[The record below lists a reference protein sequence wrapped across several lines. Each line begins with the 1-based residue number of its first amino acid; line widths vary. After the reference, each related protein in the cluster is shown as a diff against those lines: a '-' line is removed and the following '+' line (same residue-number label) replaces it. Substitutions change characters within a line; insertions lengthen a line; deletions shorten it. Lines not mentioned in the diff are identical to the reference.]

1 MQRSHFDDTVETP
14 QWGVSSIIM
23 YKILLFGPQGAGKG
37 TQAERLAKRLGL
49 PAMSMGQLLR
59 EAQKKLVGTEL
70 GALIEDITTNGGLVP
85 DHVALDVLKVRLQE
99 PDAVNGYI
107 IDGYPRNMEQ
117 HKAYIAF
124 DQPTHVFMIELS
136 DEEAVKRL
144 AGRRTCKD
152 CGKIYHLDFDRPK
165 VEGVCDV
172 CGGELIQRVD
182 DRPEAIAKRLG
193 IYHNETEPMAV
204 EFEKMGVLH
213 RVDGRGSMDEV
224 EASIK
229 SIINP

>member
-1 MQRSHFDDTVETP
+1 
-14 QWGVSSIIM
+14 M

-85 DHVALDVLKVRLQE
+85 DYVALDVLKVRLQE

-107 IDGYPRNMEQ
+107 IDGYPRNIEQ
-117 HKAYIAF
+117 YKAYIAF
-124 DQPTHVFMIELS
+124 DQPTHVMMIELAD
-136 DEEAVKRL
+136 DEAIKRL
-144 AGRRTCKD
+144 AGRRTCKG
-152 CGKIYHLDFDRPK
+152 CGKIYHVDFDRPK
-165 VEGVCDV
+165 AENICDA
-172 CGGELIQRVD
+172 CGGELIQRAD

-193 IYHNETEPMAV
+193 IYHHETEPMAA
-204 EFEKMGVLH
+204 EFAKMGVLH
-213 RVDGRGSMDEV
+213 RIDGRGTIDEV
-224 EASIK
+224 EEEIK
-229 SIINP
+229 KVIT

>member
-1 MQRSHFDDTVETP
+1 
-14 QWGVSSIIM
+14 M
-23 YKILLFGPQGAGKG
+23 YKILIFGPQGAGKG
-37 TQAERLAKRLGL
+37 TQAERLAKRLQL

-99 PDAVNGYI
+99 PDAANGYI
-107 IDGYPRNMEQ
+107 IDGYPRNIEQ
-117 HKAYIAF
+117 YNAYIAF

-136 DEEAVKRL
+136 DEEAIKRL
-144 AGRRTCKD
+144 AGRRTCSG
-152 CGKIYHLDFDRPK
+152 CAKIYHVDIDPPK

-172 CGGELIQRVD
+172 CGQAVMQRVD

-213 RVDGRGSMDEV
+213 RIDGRGTIEEV
-224 EASIK
+224 EEEIK
-229 SIINP
+229 RLLGA